1 MLHTLNLGCSLLLSE
16 MHTLNLGCS
25 LLLSEM
31 HTLNLGCSLLLSENC
46 AIIND
51 VDVLLH
57 GFMLH
62 IIYTTIF
69 RAKRL
74 NNFMGHVRLF
84 NRLTRKAMV

>member
-1 MLHTLNLGCSLLLSE
+1 MVYKPECKQQLR
-16 MHTLNLGCS
+16 
-25 LLLSEM
+25 
-31 HTLNLGCSLLLSENC
+31 TLNLGCSLLLSENC

-84 NRLTRKAMV
+84 NRLTRKAVV